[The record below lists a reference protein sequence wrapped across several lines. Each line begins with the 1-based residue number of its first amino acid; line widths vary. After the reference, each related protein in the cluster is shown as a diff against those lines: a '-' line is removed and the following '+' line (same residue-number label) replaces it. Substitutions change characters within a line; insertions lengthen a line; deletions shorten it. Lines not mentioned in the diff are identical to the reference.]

1 MADDDMVQKKKEMFE
16 GEPEPAG
23 WQSTLGRWLRRI
35 IVGLLLFVVLVLIA
49 WFALIGPRAAQITQL
64 EGQLGDAQDQ
74 IATLEANVTSLEA
87 MQPQREALTLLVDAN
102 TARFE
107 LSRNRPESASAALL
121 NSNRTLTALDEELGD
136 DYDATMDN
144 LTERLALIK
153 EDIADQN
160 RLAALS
166 DLDVFVNILNQLLR
180 SLQ

>member
-1 MADDDMVQKKKEMFE
+1 MADDDMVQKKKEMFD

-23 WQSTLGRWLRRI
+23 WQSTLGRWLRRV
-35 IVGLLLFVVLVLIA
+35 IVGLLLFVVLVLVA

-64 EGQLGDAQDQ
+64 EGELSASQDQ
-74 IATLEANVTSLEA
+74 IATLEADVASLKA
-87 MQPQREALTLLVDAN
+87 LQPQREALTLLVDAN

-121 NSNRTLTALDEELGD
+121 NSSRTLATLEEELGE
-136 DYDATMDN
+136 DYDATIDN

>member
-16 GEPEPAG
+16 GEPDSAG

-35 IVGLLLFVVLVLIA
+35 IVGLLLFVVLVLVA

-64 EGQLGDAQDQ
+64 EGDLAASQAQ
-74 IATLEANVTSLEA
+74 IATLEANVAHLESL
-87 MQPQREALTLLVDAN
+87 QPQRDALTLLVDAN

-107 LSRNRPESASAALL
+107 LSRNRPDSASAALL
-121 NSNRTLTALDEELGD
+121 NSSRTLTSLDEGLGE
-136 DYDATMDN
+136 DYDATIDN
-144 LTERLALIK
+144 LTERLALVK